1 MTRAPTLQQLRYF
14 AALADAGHFRK
25 AAERL
30 GITQPSL
37 SLQIANLEEA
47 LHQRLVER
55 GRRVVLTPTGR
66 DVLRRAR
73 TVLDEVEALVE
84 SCHRSEAGMPGTV
97 RLGVSPT
104 LGPYF
109 MPQVVR
115 RLRDR
120 FPDLRLVIREAPPR
134 ALVTELLDGM
144 HDVTLT
150 QLPVGSTDVAVVPLF
165 REPLLAVM
173 SRDHMLAGEGPLD
186 PVELAGQEVLTL
198 GPDYTLHTQIAELCA
213 HHGAWLR
220 QDYEGT
226 SLDALR
232 QMAAMRMGMTVLPAL
247 YVASEIAAPD
257 PDVVVRAFRGGRVTR
272 TVGVVWRKSSGR
284 QESFERFADVARGI
298 ARDAYRDVLQV
309 IG

>member
-14 AALADAGHFRK
+14 AALADTGHFRK

-47 LHQRLVER
+47 LRQRLVER

-73 TVLDEVEALVE
+73 AVIDEVEALVDT
-84 SCHRSEAGMPGTV
+84 CHRSEAGMPGTV

-115 RLRDR
+115 QLRER
-120 FPDLRLVIREAPPR
+120 FVDLRLVIREAAPR
-134 ALVTELLDGM
+134 ALLAELLDGV

-150 QLPVGSTDVAVVPLF
+150 QLPVGSTDVSAVALF
-165 REPLLAVM
+165 REPLFVVLA
-173 SRDHMLAGEGPLD
+173 RDHMLAGDAPLD
-186 PVELAGQEVLTL
+186 PVELAGQDVLTL
-198 GPDYTLHTQIAELCA
+198 GPDYTLHAQIAELCA
-213 HHGAWLR
+213 QHGAWLR

-247 YVASEIAAPD
+247 YVASEIDSPD
-257 PDVVVRAFRGGRVTR
+257 PDVAVRPFRGGRVTR
-272 TVGVVWRKSSGR
+272 TVGMVWRKSSGR
-284 QESFERFADVARGI
+284 QESFERFAEVAREI
-298 ARDAYRDVLQV
+298 ARTEYRGLLQV
-309 IG
+309 LG

>member
-14 AALADAGHFRK
+14 AALADTGHFRK

-47 LHQRLVER
+47 LRQRLVER

-73 TVLDEVEALVE
+73 AVIDEVEALVDT
-84 SCHRSEAGMPGTV
+84 CHRSEAGMPGTV

-115 RLRDR
+115 QLRER
-120 FPDLRLVIREAPPR
+120 FVDLRLVIREAAPR
-134 ALVTELLDGM
+134 ALLAELLDGV

-150 QLPVGSTDVAVVPLF
+150 QLPVGSTDVSAVALF
-165 REPLLAVM
+165 REPLFVVLA
-173 SRDHMLAGEGPLD
+173 RDHMLAGEAPLD
-186 PVELAGQEVLTL
+186 PVELAGQDVLTL
-198 GPDYTLHTQIAELCA
+198 GPDYTLHAQIAELCA
-213 HHGAWLR
+213 QHGAWLR

-247 YVASEIAAPD
+247 YVASEIDSPD
-257 PDVVVRAFRGGRVTR
+257 PDVAVRPFRGGRVTR
-272 TVGVVWRKSSGR
+272 TVGMVWRKSSGR
-284 QESFERFADVARGI
+284 QESFERFAEVAREI
-298 ARDAYRDVLQV
+298 ARTEYRGLLQV
-309 IG
+309 LG

>member
-25 AAERL
+25 AAERM

-55 GRRVVLTPTGR
+55 GRRVVLTPMGR

-73 TVLDEVEALVE
+73 SVLDDVEALVE
-84 SCHRSEAGMPGTV
+84 SCQRSEAGMPGTV

-115 RLRDR
+115 KLRDR
-120 FPDLRLVIREAPPR
+120 FPELRLVIREAAPR
-134 ALVTELLDGM
+134 GLLAELLDGV
-144 HDVTLT
+144 HDLTLT
-150 QLPVGSTDVAVVPLF
+150 QLPVGSTDVASSALF
-165 REPLLAVM
+165 REPLFSVM
-173 SRDHMLAGEGPLD
+173 AHDHMLAGEGPLD
-186 PVELAGQEVLTL
+186 PGELAGQDVLTL
-198 GPDYTLHTQIAELCA
+198 GPDYTLHAQIAELCT

-232 QMAAMRMGMTVLPAL
+232 LMAAMRMGMTVLPAL
-247 YVASEIAAPD
+247 YVASEIDTPD
-257 PDVVVRAFRGGRVTR
+257 PDLSVRPFRGGRVTR
-272 TVGVVWRKSSGR
+272 TVGMVWRKSSGR
-284 QESFERFADVARGI
+284 QESFERFAEVARGI
-298 ARDAYRDVLQV
+298 ARTEYRGLLQV
-309 IG
+309 LG